1 MAIYAMIDGEGFAKA
16 FYEEA
21 VHGARQLPVYDD
33 AGEVTGHQPNL
44 DCLIPE
50 AAVEISQ
57 AQWQELLGFPS
68 LRKLIDGAVVEFQP
82 PPIEPVVVMPTLTPR
97 QFWLAASRIDVSK
110 ADVLALVDAVDDKQ
124 AAADLRI
131 EITEAVSFERSN
143 PAIDELAVLLGI
155 SGEQLDS
162 LWVWAAGF

>member
-1 MAIYAMIDGEGFAKA
+1 MSIYAMIDDEGFAKA
-16 FYEEA
+16 YYDEA
-21 VHGARQLPVYDD
+21 VHGDRQLPVYDEV
-33 AGEVTGHQPNL
+33 GEVTGHQPNP
-44 DCLIPE
+44 DCLIPNE
-50 AAVEISQ
+50 AVEITQ
-57 AQWQELLGFPS
+57 AQRSEMLSFPS
-68 LRKLIDGAVVEFQP
+68 LRKLIDGVVVEYQP
-82 PPIEPVVVMPTLTPR
+82 PPVTPVMPTLTPR
-97 QFWLAASRIDVSK
+97 QFWLAASRINVSK
-110 ADVLALVDAVDDKQ
+110 ADVLALVDAMDDKQ

>member
-1 MAIYAMIDGEGFAKA
+1 MAIYAIVDADGFAKA
-16 FYEEA
+16 FYDEA
-21 VHGARQLPVYDD
+21 IHGARQLPVYDD

-44 DCLIPE
+44 DCLIPNE
-50 AAVEISQ
+50 AVEITP
-57 AQWQELLGFPS
+57 AQRSEMLSFPS
-68 LRKLIDGAVVEFQP
+68 LRKLIDGVVVEYQP
-82 PPIEPVVVMPTLTPR
+82 PPVTPVMPTLTPR

-110 ADVLALVDAVDDKQ
+110 ADVLALVDAMDDKQ

-131 EITEAVSFERSN
+131 EITEAVSFGRSN